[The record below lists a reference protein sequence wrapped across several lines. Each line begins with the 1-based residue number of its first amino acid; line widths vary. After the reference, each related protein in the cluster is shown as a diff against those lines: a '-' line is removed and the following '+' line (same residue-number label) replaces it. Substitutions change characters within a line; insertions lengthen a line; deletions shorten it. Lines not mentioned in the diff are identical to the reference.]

1 MATQIVPE
9 TFVPY
14 ILKQKAAK
22 LRKASGD
29 GRFWAPLDRR
39 TMSLP
44 QLILRSCYVPVEL
57 LLVDRMALLLDLWY
71 VLLSQGHR
79 MCADVL
85 CRSALLLG
93 ILYLTFQAFPI
104 IFGTVHGFAIQFVGM
119 SFLGIGIGMVIG
131 LLCQPLF
138 NR

>member
-1 MATQIVPE
+1 MVPE

-14 ILKQKAAK
+14 ILKEKAAK
-22 LRKASGD
+22 LRKTTGD
-29 GRFWAPLDRR
+29 HRYWAPLDRR
-39 TMSLP
+39 PHSLTHSI
-44 QLILRSCYVPVEL
+44 LISCYVPFEL

-71 VLLSQGHR
+71 VTLVACTCSSLTY
-79 MCADVL
+79 C
-85 CRSALLLG
+85 CRSALILG

-104 IFGTVHGFAIQFVGM
+104 IFGVVHGFPLEFVGM
-119 SFLGIGIGMVIG
+119 SFLGIGIGMIIG